1 MRGRETEDKERERD
15 WGQKSQEGKK
25 KRLNQCDLVLYEKLT
40 IKKTKNSANTD
51 PISSSEH

>member
-25 KRLNQCDLVLYEKLT
+25 ERLNQCDLVLYEMLT

-51 PISSSEH
+51 PISSPEH